1 MRTGAACQLD
11 ATSRC
16 RQSVHE
22 RRIVS
27 CSMFWKKFFKTRE
40 GFGQFVSGA
49 GICVNILLS
58 GVKLIIGLM
67 SGAISIIADAFN
79 NLSDVGTSA
88 IMLAGFK
95 ISAKPPD
102 EEHPFGHGRAE
113 YLAGLFVAAGMIL
126 VGAKLLYSSVEKIM
140 TPEILNVDRI
150 TLLVLGLS
158 VAAKFFLGIFYR
170 YVARKINSAALNAA
184 ALDSFTDCLAT
195 SVVMISVVTWI
206 NLGVN
211 IDGGAGVF
219 VSAFIL
225 RGGFT
230 ALKEILN
237 PLLGVRPNQELIDGI
252 KKIVTDAPEVLG
264 VHDLIIH
271 NYGAKNIFVSL
282 HVEMPATLKLLE
294 AHEIIDGLER
304 KLQSTFGIS
313 ATLHVDPVVQGDK
326 SFDEHKELAEKIL
339 AEIDTRLSL
348 HDFRVVPYKTGRKL
362 IFDVAVP
369 WNFLMTDR
377 ELRKNF
383 QRRLIEL
390 HADDRAIIH
399 FDHQYC

>member
-1 MRTGAACQLD
+1 M
-11 ATSRC
+11 
-16 RQSVHE
+16 
-22 RRIVS
+22 
-27 CSMFWKKFFKTRE
+27 KNRE
-40 GFGQFVSGA
+40 TFGQLVSGA
-49 GICVNILLS
+49 GICINLLLS
-58 GVKLIIGLM
+58 GVKIFLGVM
-67 SGAISIIADAFN
+67 SGAISIIADGLN

-88 IMLAGFK
+88 IMLAGFR
-95 ISAKPPD
+95 IAALPPD

-126 VGAKLLYSSVEKIM
+126 VGGKLLFSSVEKIIS
-140 TPEILNVDRI
+140 PEEMQADLI
-150 TLLVLGLS
+150 TVFVLGMS
-158 VAAKFFLGIFYR
+158 VAAKFFLGLFYR
-170 YVARKINSAALNAA
+170 YAAHKINSAAMDAA

-195 SVVMISVVTWI
+195 SVVIFSIYLWI
-206 NLGVN
+206 YFGVN

-225 RGGFT
+225 RGGFS

-237 PLLGVRPNQELIDGI
+237 PLLGDRPDQEFLDGI

-264 VHDLIIH
+264 VHDLIVH
-271 NYGAKNIFVSL
+271 RYGERKIFVSM
-282 HVEMPATLKLLE
+282 HVEMPATLELLA
-294 AHEIIDGLER
+294 AHEIIDRLER
-304 KLQSTFGIS
+304 KLQSTFKVS
-313 ATLHVDPVVQGDK
+313 ATLHVDPVILGDPA
-326 SFDEHKELAEKIL
+326 FDEHRALAEKIL

-377 ELRKNF
+377 ELRKKF

-390 HADDRAIIH
+390 HSDDRAIIH
-399 FDHQYC
+399 LDHQFC

>member
-1 MRTGAACQLD
+1 
-11 ATSRC
+11 
-16 RQSVHE
+16 
-22 RRIVS
+22 
-27 CSMFWKKFFKTRE
+27 MFWKKFFKTRE

-49 GICVNILLS
+49 GICVNLLLS
-58 GVKLIIGLM
+58 GVKLFIGLM
-67 SGAISIIADAFN
+67 SGAISIIADALN
-79 NLSDVGTSA
+79 NLSDVATSA
-88 IMLAGFK
+88 IMLAGFR

-126 VGAKLLYSSVEKIM
+126 VGGKLFVSSVEKIIN
-140 TPEILNVDRI
+140 PEDIEAGLI
-150 TLLVLGLS
+150 IMFVLSLS

-170 YVARKINSAALNAA
+170 YAARKINSAALQAA

-195 SVVMISVVTWI
+195 FVVVISIYLWI
-206 NLGVN
+206 YFDVN

-225 RGGFT
+225 RGGFSS
-230 ALKEILN
+230 LKEILN
-237 PLLGVRPNQELIDGI
+237 SLLGDRPNQELLDGI

-264 VHDLIIH
+264 VHDLIVH
-271 NYGAKNIFVSL
+271 SYGARRIFVSM
-282 HVEMPATLKLLE
+282 HVEMPATLELLT
-294 AHEIIDGLER
+294 AHEIIDRLER
-304 KLQSTFGIS
+304 KLQSTFQIS
-313 ATLHVDPVVQGDK
+313 ATLHVDPVVQDDEA
-326 SFDEHKELAEKIL
+326 FDEHRALAEKIL
-339 AEIDTRLSL
+339 AEIDTRLTL

-377 ELRKNF
+377 ELKKKF

-390 HADDRAIIH
+390 HSDDRAIIH
-399 FDHQYC
+399 LDHQYC

>member
-1 MRTGAACQLD
+1 
-11 ATSRC
+11 
-16 RQSVHE
+16 V
-22 RRIVS
+22 
-27 CSMFWKKFFKTRE
+27 KKFFKTRE
-40 GFGQFVSGA
+40 GFGQLVSIT
-49 GICVNILLS
+49 GIFVNILLS
-58 GVKLIIGLM
+58 GVKLFIGLM

-126 VGAKLLYSSVEKIM
+126 VGGKLLYSSVEKIIA
-140 TPEILNVDRI
+140 PEDLSVDRI
-150 TLLVLGLS
+150 TLLVLSLS
-158 VAAKFFLGIFYR
+158 IAAKFFLGIFYR
-170 YVARKINSAALNAA
+170 HAARKINSAALNAA

-195 SVVMISVVTWI
+195 SVVIISIGVWI
-206 NLGVN
+206 NFGVN

-219 VSAFIL
+219 ISAFIL
-225 RGGFT
+225 RGGFQS
-230 ALKEILN
+230 LKEILN
-237 PLLGVRPNQELIDGI
+237 PLLGESPNQELIDGI
-252 KKIVTDAPEVLG
+252 KKIVADAPEVLG
-264 VHDLIIH
+264 VHDLIVH
-271 NYGAKNIFVSL
+271 SYGAKRIFVSM
-282 HVEMPATLKLLE
+282 HVEMPATLNLLA
-294 AHEIIDGLER
+294 AHEIIDKLER
-304 KLQSTFGIS
+304 KLQSTFEIS
-313 ATLHVDPVVQGDK
+313 VTLHVDPVVIGDAT
-326 SFDEHKELAEKIL
+326 FDEHKKLAEKIL
-339 AEIDTRLSL
+339 SEIDTRLTL

-362 IFDVAVP
+362 IFDVVVP

-390 HADDRAIIH
+390 HSDDRAIIH

>member
-1 MRTGAACQLD
+1 ML
-11 ATSRC
+11 
-16 RQSVHE
+16 
-22 RRIVS
+22 
-27 CSMFWKKFFKTRE
+27 WKKFFKTRE
-40 GFGQFVSGA
+40 GLGQLVSVA
-49 GICVNILLS
+49 GIFVNILLS
-58 GVKLIIGLM
+58 GVKLFIGLM

-126 VGAKLLYSSVEKIM
+126 VGGKLFYSSVEKIIS
-140 TPEILNVDRI
+140 PEEI
-150 TLLVLGLS
+150 TADLITIFVLSLS

-170 YVARKINSAALNAA
+170 YAARKINSAALQAA

-195 SVVMISVVTWI
+195 SVVIVSIYLWI
-206 NLGVN
+206 NFGVN

-219 VSAFIL
+219 ISAFIL
-225 RGGFT
+225 RGGFQS
-230 ALKEILN
+230 LKEILN
-237 PLLGVRPNQELIDGI
+237 PLLGDRPNQELIDGI
-252 KKIVTDAPEVLG
+252 KKIVADAPEVLG
-264 VHDLIIH
+264 VHDLIVH
-271 NYGAKNIFVSL
+271 SYGAKRIFVSM
-282 HVEMPATLKLLE
+282 HVEMPATLNLLA
-294 AHEIIDGLER
+294 AHEIIDKLER
-304 KLQSTFGIS
+304 KLQSTFEIS
-313 ATLHVDPVVQGDK
+313 VTLHVDPVVIGDAA
-326 SFDEHKELAEKIL
+326 FDEHKELAEKIL
-339 AEIDTRLSL
+339 AEIDTRLTL

-390 HADDRAIIH
+390 HSDDRAIIH
-399 FDHQYC
+399 LDHQYC